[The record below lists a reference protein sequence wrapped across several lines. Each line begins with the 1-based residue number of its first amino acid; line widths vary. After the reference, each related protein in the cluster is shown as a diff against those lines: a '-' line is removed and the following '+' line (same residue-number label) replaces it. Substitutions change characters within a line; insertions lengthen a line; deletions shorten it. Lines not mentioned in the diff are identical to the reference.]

1 MRGTIK
7 SVSVWALLM
16 LAPAGLWAQDGAA
29 DSLKER
35 MNETADKV
43 AGLEERLGI
52 AETDIAGLKKLKIS
66 GYVQARYEYHDD
78 AASGPFLG
86 TASTSSANQGK
97 LLNRFFVRR
106 GRVKTTYQ
114 ATPNALGVVYFD
126 GSASGVSL
134 KEAYVAV
141 TEPHSK
147 VTFTLG
153 QFNWLFGYE
162 VSYSSSKREFPERA
176 RWSRTLFPG
185 ERDRG
190 VKVERPFLLMEK
202 YNLSLQAGVY
212 NGNGIDEAGF
222 GVRGVDANKW
232 KDFIARAAF
241 GLGHLDFGL
250 SGYWGKQFNP
260 KDSASLLSPSTTDK
274 IRYGADAQFF
284 YELPVVGGGVLK
296 AEGVLAEEPKN
307 QSKPFLSQ
315 DSTRD
320 AAGLNVVWAQNLKEK
335 FQWISRVDYYDPD
348 RDLDKDHF
356 ITYGFGLVYFWDGA
370 SKLKLVYEIPK
381 AFINSR
387 SGTVTVSGV
396 KEDEKDNILTL
407 EWLYTF

>member
-7 SVSVWALLM
+7 TVSVWALII
-16 LAPAGLWAQDGAA
+16 LAPAGLWAQDATT

-35 MNETADKV
+35 MDETAGKV

-78 AASGPFLG
+78 ASSGPLQG
-86 TASTSSANQGK
+86 TVSTTSSNQGK
-97 LLNRFFVRR
+97 LLNRFFIRR

-114 ATPNALGVVYFD
+114 ATPHALGVVYFD

-141 TEPHSK
+141 TEPRSK
-147 VTFTLG
+147 VTTTLG

-162 VSYSSSKREFPERA
+162 ISFSSSKREFPERA
-176 RWSRTLFPG
+176 RWSRALFPG

-190 VKVERPFLLMEK
+190 IKLERPFLLMGK
-202 YNLSLQAGVY
+202 YNLNLQAGVY
-212 NGNGIDEAGF
+212 NGNGIDDRNF
-222 GVRGVDANKW
+222 VDKDPNKW
-232 KDFIARAAF
+232 KDFIGRAAF

-260 KDSASLLSPSTTDK
+260 KDSASPLSPSTTDK

-296 AEGVLAEEPKN
+296 AEGVLAKEPKN
-307 QSKPFLSQ
+307 QSKPFLSR
-315 DSTRD
+315 DTTRD
-320 AAGLNVVWAQNLKEK
+320 AAGFNVVWAQNLKEK
-335 FQWISRVDYYDPD
+335 FQWISRVDFYDPD
-348 RDLDKDHF
+348 QDIDKDHF
-356 ITYGFGLVYFWDGA
+356 ITYGFGLIYFWDGA

-381 AFINSR
+381 SFVNSR
-387 SGTVTVSGV
+387 SGTVTNPLTSV

-407 EWLYTF
+407 EWVYTF